1 MRKSIFPII
10 VVSFMLA
17 LIASPAYADKCK
29 DPVVDEINVLDDG
42 SRAKLQNSMRAL
54 TSAGAD
60 IRVMFL
66 SSYHRDANGNMH
78 KNLAGYKDT
87 MLAKCRSWQAA
98 DGGLKNNL
106 ILFIVVPQ
114 KKTSAVYYGKQWTPM
129 LGPYESRYNSDM
141 TAKFRDGDLVGG
153 MLIGLTDA
161 ADLISIKPSQQNKPV
176 VINHPSDYSGL
187 WTVFKWI
194 VALGALGLLIWL
206 AFRIFGQF
214 EKRRGAQ
221 RDAVTER
228 GKCSQALNAIGG
240 ELDILKNKISR
251 STFPAAWMRVLNEML
266 ERADRKY
273 TEAVFEFDTLNRS
286 SNNPNTKGLS
296 PAEYYSM
303 KERYS
308 KVSALFAEAQKL
320 LEDLQEEYDRA
331 LRGEEPRLRNASVAH
346 AKPDITDA
354 RSTTEKDSR
363 ISKKSTV
370 KGGPK
375 PPEDKTTAPKEVHH
389 HHHHDRPVV
398 IRESSDVV
406 VVPVLVG
413 ERDRVEPPRE
423 DRWADERR
431 TNPNNPVIVEE
442 PSKEGGKEVDFGSS
456 GRGEGTAQAW
466 GSSGSGRG
474 EERSWDTTKPSSSAS
489 DDSSDR
495 SRTGY

>member
-1 MRKSIFPII
+1 MRKPIFT
-10 VVSFMLA
+10 MLA
-17 LIASPAYADKCK
+17 VAFILAAFVAPAYADKCK
-29 DPVVDEINVLDDG
+29 DPIVDEINAVNDN
-42 SRAKLQNSMRAL
+42 SRTKLQNSMHAL
-54 TSAGAD
+54 TNAGAD
-60 IRVMFL
+60 VRVMFL

-98 DGGLKNNL
+98 DGGFKTNL
-106 ILFIVVPQ
+106 ILFITVP
-114 KKTSAVYYGKQWTPM
+114 KKTFVVYYGKQWEPM
-129 LGPYESRYNSDM
+129 LKPNESRYNSDIR
-141 TAKFRDGDLVGG
+141 AKFLNGDLVGG
-153 MLIGLTDA
+153 MLIGLTDV

-187 WTVFKWI
+187 WIVFKWI
-194 VALGALGLLIWL
+194 VVLGALGLLIWL

-228 GKCSQALNAIGG
+228 GKCSQALNALGG
-240 ELDILKNKISR
+240 ELDILKNKVSR
-251 STFPAAWMRVLNEML
+251 STFPAVWMRVLNEML

-308 KVSALFAEAQKL
+308 KVSALFVEAQKL

-331 LRGEEPRLRNASVAH
+331 LRGEEPRLRSASISPSQSDTPV
-346 AKPDITDA
+346 TL
-354 RSTTEKDSR
+354 STKDSHTPTG
-363 ISKKSTV
+363 KD
-370 KGGPK
+370 GPK
-375 PPEDKTTAPKEVHH
+375 PPKNKITTKEVHH

-406 VVPVLVG
+406 IIPVPVG
-413 ERDRVEPPRE
+413 ERDIVEPPRE
-423 DRWADERR
+423 DRWKDERR
-431 TNPNNPVIVEE
+431 IDSDNPVIVEE
-442 PSKEGGKEVDFGSS
+442 PSKGGGKEVDFGSS
-456 GRGEGTAQAW
+456 GRGEGTSQAW
-466 GSSGSGRG
+466 GSSGSGKG
-474 EERSWDTTKPSSSAS
+474 EEQSWDAAKPSSSAS
-489 DDSSDR
+489 DSSSDR
-495 SRTGY
+495 PGNGY